1 MKHYAHVTADVDQ
14 SRGGRTTAAF
24 FDFDGTLIAGYSILS
39 FLKHRALSGNMPPR
53 EAIEQ
58 LVAGWEYGLN
68 MTDFDGILAQTA
80 ASLRGIS
87 ESLIQE
93 TALQIYET
101 ELSGNIYPESRALVE
116 AHIAKGHTVVI
127 VSSATQYQVQHV
139 AAELGIEHVLCN
151 RLDVIDG
158 ALSGELVPPICYG
171 QGKVEAATEFARQ
184 NNISLGKSF
193 FYTDGGE
200 DTPLLEA
207 VGFPRP
213 LNPDSRLLNKA
224 RREGWPVQNFDSRGL
239 PRFWD
244 VARTGL
250 VFGGFVGSFLA
261 GLPGWFL
268 NKSRRELINT
278 AIPIWGDFGSAAAG
292 LDVTIE
298 GEEHLWSHRP
308 AVFIFNHQSATDAL
322 ILARLLRRN
331 FSGVVKTEMQTN
343 PLVGTILGA
352 VGTMFIDRGNHDRAV
367 EALRPAVNHL
377 KKGISIAI
385 APEGHRSLGYK
396 LGPFK
401 MGAFHIAMQAAVPV
415 VPIVI
420 QNSSDSMPSSGAII
434 RPANIN
440 VEVLPPVA
448 TDRWAAETIHEHADE
463 IRQLFLKQ
471 LGQTGNEDVQLRSV
485 EDARRSA

>member
-1 MKHYAHVTADVDQ
+1 MKHYAHVTAEVDR

-24 FDFDGTLIAGYSILS
+24 FDFDGTLIAGYSVLS
-39 FLKHRALSGNMPPR
+39 FLRHRLLSGNMPPR

-58 LVAGWEYGLN
+58 LVAGWQYGLKA
-68 MTDFDGILAQTA
+68 TDYRGVLTQAA

-87 ESLIQE
+87 ESLVE
-93 TALQIYET
+93 RTALQIYEN
-101 ELSGNIYPESRALVE
+101 ELSGSIYPESKALVD

-151 RLDVIDG
+151 HLEVANG
-158 ALSGELVPPICYG
+158 ALSGELIPPVCFG
-171 QGKVEAATEFARQ
+171 KGKVEAARQFAEQ
-184 NNISLGKSF
+184 NGISLGKSF

-200 DTPLLEA
+200 DIPLLEA

-213 LNPDSRLLNKA
+213 LNPDNRLHYKA
-224 RREGWPVQNFDSRGL
+224 AREGWPVQKFSSRGL
-239 PRFWD
+239 PDFWD

-250 VFGGFVGSFLA
+250 VYGGFVGSFLA

-292 LDVTIE
+292 LEVNTD

-308 AVFIFNHQSATDAL
+308 AVFVFNHQSVTDAL

-331 FSGVVKTEMQTN
+331 FTGVMKTEMQSN
-343 PLVGTILGA
+343 QVVGSILSA
-352 VGTMFIDRGNHDRAV
+352 VGTMFIDRGDHERAI
-367 EALRPAVNHL
+367 EALRPAVDHL

-401 MGAFHIAMQAAVPV
+401 MGAFHIAMQAGVPV

-420 QNSSDSMPSSGAII
+420 QNSSDSMPRSGGII
-434 RPANIN
+434 RPARIN
-440 VEVLPPVA
+440 VDVLPPIA
-448 TDRWAAETIHEHADE
+448 TTDWTLETIHQHADE
-463 IRQLFLKQ
+463 IRRMFLAK
-471 LGQTGNEDVQLRSV
+471 LGQSSDEEVKLRRV
-485 EDARRSA
+485 K